1 MLLHVK
7 LKENHK
13 KARVMEKLE
22 AAEEEYEEDISELS
36 DDDLELILEVP
47 DPKK

>member
-1 MLLHVK
+1 MIQK

-13 KARVMEKLE
+13 KAPVMEKLE
-22 AAEEEYEEDISELS
+22 IAEEEYEEDISELS

>member
-1 MLLHVK
+1 MIKK

-13 KARVMEKLE
+13 EAPVMKKLLEKELE
-22 AAEEEYEEDISELS
+22 AEEDISELS

-47 DPKK
+47 NVKK